1 MEKTRKITTI
11 ILWVLMVLSVGL
23 FVYMIVSIDDEL
35 NPSADAVKAITTNL
49 NWSIV
54 LFGIAAIVAVGFA
67 LIQMFSDKAKAIRAL
82 ISLALLGGI
91 LAISYAVASSAIPN
105 FFGVE
110 KFVAN
115 GTLTESIS
123 RWVGTGLYFT
133 YILFAGAF
141 LAIIVFGA
149 ASIFKRS

>member
-11 ILWVLMVLSVGL
+11 ILWVLMALSVVL
-23 FVYMIVSIDDEL
+23 FVYMVTSIDSEE
-35 NPSADAVKAITTNL
+35 NPGTKAVQAITMNL

-54 LFGIAAIVAVGFA
+54 LFGLAALIALGFAFIQILTEKSKAISAIVSIVILG
-67 LIQMFSDKAKAIRAL
+67 AI
-82 ISLALLGGI
+82 LGV
-91 LAISYAVASSAIPN
+91 SYALASSEIPS

-110 KFVAN
+110 KFVDN
-115 GTLTESIS
+115 GTLTEAIS

-141 LAIIVFGA
+141 LSIIVFGA